1 MINQDY
7 KDTLGNHLIKIIEKH
22 INPCYFIS
30 IQYNIK
36 DDLRNL
42 SPDRVKDLYDINE
55 VRKTHKHLSN
65 LLRSAFG
72 QIGMFWFNERNPDK
86 IENDKVLQGYYHSHL
101 ILETIQDNIFE
112 DPNRFLKKIYYQ
124 GSNPIIDRR
133 YPNEESR
140 NHDIIKAVLMQA
152 EWLKV
157 PNKKSIN
164 IKPIQDLK
172 SLFVN
177 PNEPNN
183 GYLLKD
189 LDRLGINTIIDKDN
203 SSF

>member
-7 KDTLGNHLIKIIEKH
+7 KDTLGNHLTKIIEKH
-22 INPCYFIS
+22 TNPCYFIS
-30 IQYNIK
+30 MQYNIK
-36 DDLRNL
+36 DNQRNL
-42 SPDRVKDLYDINE
+42 LPDRVKDLYDIDK

-101 ILETIQDNIFE
+101 ILETIQDYIFE

-133 YPNEESR
+133 YPNDESR
-140 NHDIIKAVLMQA
+140 NYDIIKAVLKQA

-189 LDRLGINTIIDKDN
+189 LDRLGINIIIDKEN